1 LKLAKNEKIPLN
13 ITAVTMEGSGVGHY
27 EGMAVFVPNTTAGDE
42 ITAHIVKV
50 KSNYAFARLDELLA
64 ASPDRIEPD
73 CPVFLQ
79 CGGCAFRHITY
90 EAELK
95 IKQNHVK
102 DTLKRIGHIDIEPEP
117 IIGASSPEHYR
128 NKAQYP
134 VEKNGDA
141 LKIGFYAAHSHRVV
155 DCRSCLLQPVEFDG
169 ILEVF
174 DKWIL
179 RYGIPLYNAEN
190 RTGLLRHIYIR
201 RAEQTGEIMVCAVI
215 NGRDFMFERELI
227 SALIEKEPNIKSIVI
242 NKNKAD
248 TNVILGEKCKSIWGQ
263 DYITDELC
271 GLKFQISPLSFYQV
285 NPEGAKLLYEKA
297 AEYAALTGK
306 ETVLDLYCGAGS
318 IGLTMAAKAKEIVGV
333 EIVPRAV
340 EDAKINAQINHIK
353 NARFICGDASEA
365 AQILEQEG
373 TKPDVVVLDPPRKG
387 CAAEL
392 LQTIA
397 KMEPGKIVYVSC
409 DPATLARDCAVLG
422 DLGYKVQK
430 VAPVDMFPRTGH
442 SEVVVSLRRDFASR

>member
-1 LKLAKNEKIPLN
+1 MKLTKNEKIPLA
-13 ITAVTMEGSGVGHY
+13 ITAVTMEGSGLGHY
-27 EGMAVFVPNTTAGDE
+27 KGMAVFVPNTITGDE

-50 KSNYAFARLDELLA
+50 KSNYAFARLDELLV
-64 ASPDRIEPD
+64 ASPDRTEPD

-95 IKQNHVK
+95 IKENHVR
-102 DTLKRIGHIDIEPEP
+102 DTLKRIGRIEVEPEL
-117 IIGASSPEHYR
+117 IIGARCPEHYR

-141 LKIGFYAAHSHRVV
+141 LKIGFYAAHSHRVI
-155 DCRSCLLQPVEFDG
+155 DCRSCLLQPKEFDG

-174 DKWIL
+174 NNWIL
-179 RYGIPLYNAEN
+179 QYGIPLYNAAN

-201 RAEQTGEIMVCAVI
+201 RAEKTGEIMVCAVM
-215 NGRDFMFERELI
+215 NGRDFQYERELI
-227 SALIEKEPNIKSIVI
+227 STLLDKEPNIKSIVI

-248 TNVILGEKCKSIWGQ
+248 TNVILGEKCKTIWGQ
-263 DYITDELC
+263 DFITDELC

-285 NPEGAKLLYEKA
+285 NPEGAKILYEKA

-318 IGLTMAAKAKEIVGV
+318 IGLTLAAKAKEIIGV

-340 EDAKINAQINHIK
+340 ADAKTNAQINGIK
-353 NARFICGDASEA
+353 NARFICSDANEA

-387 CAAEL
+387 CAADL

-409 DPATLARDCAVLG
+409 DPATLARDCAVLSE
-422 DLGYKVQK
+422 LGYKVQK

>member
-1 LKLAKNEKIPLN
+1 MKLTKNDKIPLK

-27 EGMAVFVPNTTAGDE
+27 EGCAVFVPNTVTGDE

-50 KSNYAFARLDELLA
+50 KSNCAFARLDELHV
-64 ASPDRIEPD
+64 ASPERTEPD

-95 IKQNHVK
+95 IKQNHIR
-102 DTLKRIGHIDIEPEP
+102 DALKRIGRIDIEPEP
-117 IIGASSPEHYR
+117 IIGASCPEHYR

-134 VEKNGDA
+134 VEKNGEA
-141 LKIGFYAAHSHRVV
+141 LKIGFYAAHSHRVI
-155 DCRSCLLQPVEFDG
+155 DCRSCLLQPEEFDG
-169 ILEVF
+169 ILAVF
-174 DKWIL
+174 DNWISQ
-179 RYGIPLYNAEN
+179 YKIPVYDAEKQ
-190 RTGLLRHIYIR
+190 TGLLRHIYIR
-201 RAEQTGEIMVCAVI
+201 RAEKTGETMVCAVI
-215 NGRDFMFERELI
+215 NGRELPFAQELI
-227 SALIEKEPNIKSIVI
+227 SALLEKEPNIKSIVI
-242 NKNKAD
+242 NKNKAEN
-248 TNVILGEKCKSIWGQ
+248 NVILGEKCKIIWGKET
-263 DYITDELC
+263 ITDELC

-285 NPEGAKLLYEKA
+285 NPTGAEILYQKA
-297 AEYAALTGK
+297 AEYAELTGK
-306 ETVLDLYCGAGS
+306 ETVLDLYCGAGT
-318 IGLTMAAKAKEIVGV
+318 IGLTIAAKAKEIIGV
-333 EIVPRAV
+333 EVLPGAV
-340 EDAKINAQINHIK
+340 EDAKINAQINEIK
-353 NARFICGDASEA
+353 NARFICGDANEA

-373 TKPDVVVLDPPRKG
+373 TKPDVVILDPPRKG

-422 DLGYKVQK
+422 ELGYKVQK

-442 SEVVVSLRRDFASR
+442 VECVVVMSKVKE